1 MHMKK
6 KEEKWIKPRSVSE
19 RFWIGWIESFA
30 GPLRSL
36 TPWRRYDLAMS
47 SVESSSLQRHNTQ
60 TNKRLMFRYYYW
72 KTLILS
78 IVFSIVRAQTTQ

>member
-19 RFWIGWIESFA
+19 RFWIGWIESHV
-30 GPLRSL
+30 GEDTIWQCRVWKVLHYKD
-36 TPWRRYDLAMS
+36 TIH
-47 SVESSSLQRHNTQ
+47 RH
-60 TNKRLMFRYYYW
+60 NKRLMFRYYYW

-78 IVFSIVRAQTTQ
+78 V